1 LRINQQCSLAN
12 KASRSRSKGDKKTNV
27 RRIISISGGDS
38 LKRYISVSGGEQ
50 KIGNASGGTLQK
62 IISISGGD
70 SLKRYISVLGGEQKI
85 GSASGEILQKVI
97 SILSYPKWDWMHR
110 T

>member
-1 LRINQQCSLAN
+1 L
-12 KASRSRSKGDKKTNV
+12 
-27 RRIISISGGDS
+27 
-38 LKRYISVSGGEQ
+38 VSGGEQ

-70 SLKRYISVLGGEQKI
+70 SLKRYILVSGGEQKI